1 MDSRRRSCGM
11 VYSSPDMDYD
21 LQRDAYGNVTNA
33 ADAAGNA
40 WTYVHDAN
48 SVPRG
53 ETWIMAGGTRSVE
66 STTNEL
72 SRSVDA
78 FQRPTG
84 YALAVDGVG
93 KGGVGYAYDAEN
105 PIEHNFEYGK
115 NVCFFSQS
123 VSKAGGQPGDLK
135 FLDVVC
141 TVSYAEEDRM
151 VVTLP
156 NDAALSRLLSL
167 ERPGVALHF
176 DETTYRLMT
185 QALQRVEK
193 AKGDRLAELRDIF
206 HAGAPLSW
214 GSRPNVEPQ
223 YPWLNASQQE
233 AVRDVLRAK
242 DVLIVHG
249 PPGTGKTTTLVE
261 AIDEVLRREPQVMV
275 CAQSNTAV
283 DWISRQLMDRGI
295 EGLRVG
301 NPTRVTDEMLAC
313 TYERR
318 FEAHPD
324 YPQLWQIRRDIRQLY
339 SQPRKGRSEKF
350 HQAISRLRDRAAE
363 LEYRIRTALFDGCRV
378 VACTL
383 AGSANP
389 VLMGQRFHTL
399 FIDEAAQ
406 ALEAACWIALQ
417 KADRV
422 ILAGDHQQLPPTIK
436 CYEAMRQGLGR
447 TLMEQIVARHPEAV
461 MMLNV
466 QYRMNETLMR
476 FSSEWFY
483 DGRLTAAEE
492 VRHRSLL
499 SLMDDPLVWL
509 DCASEEE
516 FVGTNFGRVNRE
528 EAALTLQALRDYCQR
543 LGMARIR
550 DERVDFGIISPYR
563 AQVQLLRH
571 VIKHDEVLRPIR
583 KSITVN
589 TVDAF
594 QGQERDV
601 VCVSLV
607 RANGSGQIG
616 FLSDLR
622 RMNVAMTRARMKLI
636 LIGDSATLTRHR
648 FYKALY
654 ERCYKPETE
663 KKEGE

>member
-1 MDSRRRSCGM
+1 MFEEQLFLIKQEQEYERAEFRKEIETQGVHRRIKRGNCWAPIHFGRS
-11 VYSSPDMDYD
+11 YY
-21 LQRDAYGNVTNA
+21 
-33 ADAAGNA
+33 
-40 WTYVHDAN
+40 N
-48 SVPRG
+48 SLDRLV
-53 ETWIMAGGTRSVE
+53 VE
-66 STTNEL
+66 VFN
-72 SRSVDA
+72 D
-78 FQRPTG
+78 
-84 YALAVDGVG
+84 
-93 KGGVGYAYDAEN
+93 AYDAED

-295 EGLRVG
+295 EVLRVG

-363 LEYRIRTALFDGCRV
+363 LEYRIRTALFDHCRV

-383 AGSANP
+383 AGAASQT
-389 VLMGQRFHTL
+389 LEGYRCHTL

-406 ALEAACWIALQ
+406 ALEAACWIAIPH
-417 KADRV
+417 ADRV
-422 ILAGDHQQLPPTIK
+422 IFAGDHCQLPPTIK
-436 CYEAMRQGLGR
+436 NPECLRAGLGK
-447 TLMEQIVARHPEAV
+447 TLMERIAEQKPAAV
-461 MMLNV
+461 RLLTV
-466 QYRMNETLMR
+466 QYRMNEELMR
-476 FSSEWFY
+476 FSSDWFY
-483 DGRLTAAEE
+483 DGRLTAADS
-492 VRHRSLL
+492 VRYRSIL
-499 SLMDDPLVWL
+499 DEADYPLEWIDV
-509 DCASEEE
+509 DGEASEEA
-516 FVGTNFGRVNRE
+516 GDTSIYNKE
-528 EAALTLQALRDYCQR
+528 EAEYAIAALHLYIEKVGKHRVLNE
-543 LGMARIR
+543 RI
-550 DERVDFGIISPYR
+550 DFGVISPYK
-563 AQVQLLRH
+563 AQVHLLRQL
-571 VIKHDEVLRPIR
+571 VKKDTFLRPFRRAI
-583 KSITVN
+583 SIN

-601 VCVSLV
+601 VIISMV
-607 RANGSGQIG
+607 RANDNGRIG
-616 FLSDLR
+616 FLGDLR
-622 RMNVAMTRARMKLI
+622 RMNVAITRARYKVI
-636 LIGDSATLTRHR
+636 IVGSAETLCRHR
-648 FYKALY
+648 FYRELHH
-654 ERCYKPETE
+654 RCHVI
-663 KKEGE
+663 G